1 VSRSADL
8 LFNFN
13 EMALTQVFPS
23 GWEIVNTRMN
33 AVGESNAGTSTP
45 EYQDIRD
52 DRVMTY
58 FDLPFRGGDPDN
70 QRPKV
75 YRVLLNAAY
84 AGRYYLAP
92 VSCAAMYDNRIRA
105 SVPGKWVEVQ

>member
-1 VSRSADL
+1 MPFD
-8 LFNFN
+8 FN

-23 GWEIVNTRMN
+23 GWEIINTRMS
-33 AVGESNAGTSTP
+33 ATGESGVGTSTP

-58 FDLPFRGGDPDN
+58 FDMPFRGADPDN

-105 SVPGKWVEVQ
+105 SVPGKWVEVL